1 MTQCSLIWFGRAIHQ
16 LLPLRVVIASGPL
29 MCVWSALG
37 VGVGVGG
44 QKELEGGNQ
53 KLESLHLRLGRNLIA
68 EEI

>member
-1 MTQCSLIWFGRAIHQ
+1 MTQCSLIRFGRAIHQ

-29 MCVWSALG
+29 MCGGSALG
-37 VGVGVGG
+37 VGPS

-53 KLESLHLRLGRNLIA
+53 KIESLQRRLGRNLIA